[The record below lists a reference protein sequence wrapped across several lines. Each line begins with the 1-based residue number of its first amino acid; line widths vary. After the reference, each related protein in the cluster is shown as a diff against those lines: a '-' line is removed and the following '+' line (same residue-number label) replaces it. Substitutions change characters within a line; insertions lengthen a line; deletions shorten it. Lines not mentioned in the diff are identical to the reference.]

1 MVLPDINDKFSI
13 TIPFYYQCKYFI
25 AKQQNWLKNN
35 SIFSTLKYCNVNRK
49 QEFPN
54 HCPC

>member
-35 SIFSTLKYCNVNRK
+35 FYFFNIEVNRK